1 MKTIHKKIRVIGAL
15 VVILFVSM
23 GLWLGRTVYL
33 QGSQW
38 ANTAYNPRIT
48 SAKRSVTPGDIT
60 DRSGVTLVST
70 DQDKNRT
77 YISNTTTR
85 RALSHTTG
93 DTSNMSGAG
102 VQTMQASVLYDISGS
117 FFDRLL
123 QIYTGAGKRG
133 NDIQLTVD
141 AVLTASIARKFPE
154 GYEGAVVVMNYR
166 TGEILSMVSK
176 GEYDPAD
183 PANTSG
189 IDSYMNRVLQGL
201 YTPGSTFKIVTL
213 ASAIS
218 NISGIMDATFTCDGH
233 WEYSGGD
240 MVCAG
245 NVAHGEMTLKEAFAK
260 SCNITF
266 GKIAYQLGEEKLRAT
281 AEAFGLN
288 EDFQFPDILLYN
300 SVFPDNISS
309 MDELA
314 WSGVGQGKV
323 LITPMQMCMITSAI
337 ANDGL
342 MMEPKLIKQIT
353 GLGGIVKSQLGT
365 NVVRRVCS
373 SEIAGILQQYMY
385 EVVKSG
391 TGTRAKI
398 DGKIVCGKTGS
409 AETSNDK
416 SVETNAWFT
425 GFILDD
431 ATPYAVAVV
440 VEQGGSGGRTAAE
453 IGRFAL
459 EQALN

>member
-1 MKTIHKKIRVIGAL
+1 MKTLHHKIRVIGAL
-15 VVILFVSM
+15 VVILFVGM
-23 GLWLGRTVYL
+23 GIWLGRTVYL

-38 ANTAYNPRIT
+38 ANTSYNTRIS

-60 DRSGVTLVST
+60 DRRGVTLVST
-70 DQDKNRT
+70 DSQGKRV
-77 YISNTTTR
+77 YISDKTTR
-85 RALSHTTG
+85 RALSHTVG
-93 DTSNMSGAG
+93 DTSGMSGAG
-102 VQTMQASVLYDISGS
+102 VQTIHASELYDISGT

-123 QIYTGAGKRG
+123 QIYTGSGKRG
-133 NDIQLTVD
+133 NDIQLTID
-141 AVLTASIARKFPE
+141 AALTDAIARKFPS
-154 GYEGAVVVMNYR
+154 GKEGAVVVMNYR
-166 TGEILSMVSK
+166 TGEILAMVSK
-176 GEYDPAD
+176 PEYDPAD
-183 PANTSG
+183 AGNAG
-189 IDSYMNRVLQGL
+189 AGDSYMNRVLQGL

-213 ASAIS
+213 ASALS
-218 NISGIMDATFTCDGH
+218 NLNGVMDADFLCNGM

-245 NVAHGEMTLKEAFAK
+245 NATHGELSLKKAFAK

-266 GKIAYQLGEEKLRAT
+266 GKLAYQLGDDKLRTT
-281 AEAFGLN
+281 AETFGLN
-288 EDFQFPDILLYN
+288 ENFQFSDIMLYN
-300 SVFPDNISS
+300 STFPEYISG

-323 LITPMQMCMITSAI
+323 LVTPMQMCMISASI

-342 MMEPKLIKQIT
+342 MMEPRLIRQIT
-353 GLGGIVKSQLGT
+353 TAGGIAKSQMGT
-365 NVVRRVCS
+365 TVVRRVCS
-373 SEIAGILQQYMY
+373 QEISEILKQYMY

-391 TGTRAKI
+391 TGTRAQIK
-398 DGKIVCGKTGS
+398 GKTVCGKTGS

-416 SVETNAWFT
+416 TVETNAWFT

-453 IGRFAL
+453 IGKFAL
-459 EQALN
+459 EQACK